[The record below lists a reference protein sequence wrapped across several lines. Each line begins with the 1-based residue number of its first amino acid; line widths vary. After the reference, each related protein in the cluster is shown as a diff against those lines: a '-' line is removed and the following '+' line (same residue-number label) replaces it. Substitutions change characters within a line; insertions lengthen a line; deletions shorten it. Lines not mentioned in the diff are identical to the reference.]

1 VTTAR
6 NVPVTT
12 DMSGDELDAEDAWH
26 TVRRYGLGRLF
37 VDAFARFR
45 FGDGFTASRALAL
58 QLALSLLPF
67 LIGLTGLA
75 AKLEAKGPARVV
87 AITMSQLTPGGRQ
100 GDVISQALAPSSAAE
115 RAGELALA
123 FGLVVGLVSMTLAA
137 AQVERG
143 ANRIYGIS
151 RDRWAPAK
159 YTRAALLTAITALPV
174 GLGFLLLVA
183 GGPFGDAMQQVY
195 GWSEAAD
202 TVWDVLRWPV
212 GLLVT
217 TFAITVLF
225 DHSPMRR
232 QPSLSWLALG
242 AGLAV
247 GLVMV
252 ASGMLA
258 VYVHMSGSF
267 GNVYGPLAGIIAL
280 LAWSNLTSVA
290 LFYGIAVAAQLEA
303 ARAGIPDPAV
313 DEDEPTAETQRTEAA
328 G

>member
-1 VTTAR
+1 VTS
-6 NVPVTT
+6 

-37 VDAFARFR
+37 VHAFKRFCV
-45 FGDGFTASRALAL
+45 GDGFTASRALGM

-67 LIGLTGLA
+67 LIGLTGLTTKLD
-75 AKLEAKGPARVV
+75 AKEAARVV
-87 AITMSQLTPGGRQ
+87 AMTMSQLSPGGRQ
-100 GDVISQALAPSSAAE
+100 SDVLSQALAPSSAAE
-115 RAGELALA
+115 RAGELALV
-123 FGLVVGLVSMTLAA
+123 FGLVVGLVWMTLAVG
-137 AQVERG
+137 QVERG

-151 RDRWAPAK
+151 HDRPGVRK
-159 YTRAALLTAITALPV
+159 YTRAAVLTAVIAVPV

-183 GGPFGDAMQQVY
+183 GGPFSDAMQQVY
-195 GWSEAAD
+195 GWSD
-202 TVWDVLRWPV
+202 TTARAWNILRWPV

-247 GLVMV
+247 VLVLL
-252 ASGMLA
+252 ASGLLA
-258 VYVHMSGSF
+258 VYVHISGSF
-267 GNVYGPLAGIIAL
+267 GNVYGPLAGIIAV
-280 LAWSNLTSVA
+280 LAWSNMTSVA
-290 LFYGIAVAAQLEA
+290 VFYGLAVAAQLEA
-303 ARAGIPDPAV
+303 ARAGVPDPAIDV
-313 DEDEPTAETQRTEAA
+313 TDSPTETQGAQAA